1 MIFLTAAMSH
11 PRDEKIFNSK
21 LKLFLTLQ
29 NNNAICVPGPLGADS
44 KWGKKCLKRPVK
56 GAIMGRGEK
65 KKKGCKILTALDQ
78 TSSLLT
84 QERN

>member
-56 GAIMGRGEK
+56 GAIMGRGGK

>member
-65 KKKGCKILTALDQ
+65 KKRVAKY
-78 TSSLLT
+78 LLL
-84 QERN
+84 

>member
-65 KKKGCKILTALDQ
+65 KKGCKILTALDQ

>member
-1 MIFLTAAMSH
+1 MSH

-56 GAIMGRGEK
+56 GAIMGRGG